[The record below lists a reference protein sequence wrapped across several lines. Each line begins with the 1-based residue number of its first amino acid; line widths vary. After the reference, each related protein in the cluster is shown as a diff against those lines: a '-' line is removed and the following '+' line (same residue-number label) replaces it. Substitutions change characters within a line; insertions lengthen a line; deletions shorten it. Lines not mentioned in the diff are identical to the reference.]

1 MKSYTFLNQVIDNK
15 LREISNS
22 NRQREMHLIGLGI
35 SVDAPATSKH
45 WTDFLTPKNKIMTKI
60 NVSELISW

>member
-45 WTDFLTPKNKIMTKI
+45 
-60 NVSELISW
+60 